1 MISANSNEQEAMPTY
16 EAINLETQRRKEG
29 IEIDMR
35 IKPDIEDL
43 QTNIRSEPT
52 TAETGIK
59 FETTLEVQTSQTK
72 VQKARRKSDVIF
84 DKEKILQFKSRNKRR
99 KKSDKSGPS
108 VSLETEQEDSQETTD
123 FKDDNL
129 SCTSSGRIS
138 PETASTSSGVKQRGA
153 KYNTNSEPAISTQ
166 IGNEN
171 ENDEKKTKYVFERR
185 RVFNLAKHIVSIVLI
200 IIDSVFDWV
209 EYCEMN
215 KRGNYST
222 VAERRVNNVEFTTE
236 CVETGQTI
244 QFVFLIF
251 TIVATLISV
260 IQIIYITYQI
270 ISEVKRVIVDKI
282 IINEYVETFVFLF
295 CFELSQILLLMA
307 FYNVCTLDC
316 KIDATEIFIV
326 LSGLFSI
333 SKISWRFLTAFKCC
347 TVYSQRP
354 ANRNP
359 THPTDQNRHK
369 QAVTTSNC
377 AFVSCFFHSS
387 FHFCPA
393 Y

>member
-1 MISANSNEQEAMPTY
+1 MI
-16 EAINLETQRRKEG
+16 
-29 IEIDMR
+29 
-35 IKPDIEDL
+35 
-43 QTNIRSEPT
+43 
-52 TAETGIK
+52 
-59 FETTLEVQTSQTK
+59 
-72 VQKARRKSDVIF
+72 
-84 DKEKILQFKSRNKRR
+84 
-99 KKSDKSGPS
+99 KKSDNKNSTKLAGPKSGPS

-129 SCTSSGRIS
+129 SCTSSGRMS
-138 PETASTSSGVKQRGA
+138 PETESTSSGVKQRGA

-185 RVFNLAKHIVSIVLI
+185 CVFNLAKHIVSIVLI

-251 TIVATLISV
+251 TIVATLFSV

-333 SKISWRFLTAFKCC
+333 SKISWCFLTAFKCC

-354 ANRNP
+354 AKSKS
-359 THPTDQNRHK
+359 D
-369 QAVTTSNC
+369 TSNGPKQTQTGC
-377 AFVSCFFHSS
+377 DNIKLCLCIMFFPFLFPFLPCILIYYIVKICDCDVCDSKV
-387 FHFCPA
+387 A
-393 Y
+393 DQER